1 MYEAGED
8 MKANAES
15 STRVHL
21 VRAKTGGLEEGL
33 SVEELEAKVKELEEM
48 HLGRPFQACNA

>member
-1 MYEAGED
+1 

-21 VRAKTGGLEEGL
+21 VRAKTGVVEEL

-48 HLGRPFQACNA
+48 WLAVEFSFRSSFSSMS

>member
-1 MYEAGED
+1 

-21 VRAKTGGLEEGL
+21 VRAKTGVLEEGL